1 MVEAFVANQFG
12 GNTRLAE
19 RGCPAWDAGFVPDD
33 VIVAV
38 DGKRV
43 APDRF
48 DSAITERKPGEK
60 VVVTYFR
67 RDQLGEKALTLGANP
82 KTRPT
87 VVRVD
92 RPTRAQKALFQRW
105 LLIPYP
111 KGS

>member
-1 MVEAFVANQFG
+1 M
-12 GNTRLAE
+12 RLKSVE
-19 RGCPAWDAGFVPDD
+19 RGSPAWDAGFVPDD

-82 KTRPT
+82 KTRPA